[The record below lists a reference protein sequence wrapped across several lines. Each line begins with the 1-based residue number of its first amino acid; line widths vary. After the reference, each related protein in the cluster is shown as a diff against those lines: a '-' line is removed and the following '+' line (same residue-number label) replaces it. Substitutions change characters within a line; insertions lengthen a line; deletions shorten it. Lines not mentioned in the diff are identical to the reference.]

1 MTGWAATTALRSE
14 MIMKK
19 SPKFEPVNISVWGE
33 FLLFAGWCF
42 VMGIAFAL
50 NFPEP
55 VDCGPDHDAA
65 TLAEGCA
72 Q

>member
-1 MTGWAATTALRSE
+1 
-14 MIMKK
+14 MKK